1 MNQKIFLKL
10 SKELRNNRDDL
21 LDKNGDRKKDRMHD
35 FQKHNTMRSLRIA
48 IPNGIITLKNAIN
61 DQVYVTEAIDNFE
74 KSTRL
79 RLPPLS
85 PKK

>member
-21 LDKNGDRKKDRMHD
+21 LDKNGDTKKDRMYD

-79 RLPPLS
+79 RLPPLCL
-85 PKK
+85 KK

>member
-10 SKELRNNRDDL
+10 SKELRNNREDV
-21 LDKNGDRKKDRMHD
+21 LDKNGDTKKDRMYD

-85 PKK
+85 LKK

>member
-1 MNQKIFLKL
+1 MY
-10 SKELRNNRDDL
+10 
-21 LDKNGDRKKDRMHD
+21 D

-85 PKK
+85 LKK